1 MTLVRFIKQQFM
13 LNNYSTSQQFDVYL
27 LLTNILIEGT
37 INILPKSIY
46 NQNDSDKALQ
56 RV

>member
-1 MTLVRFIKQQFM
+1 M